1 MNALGAAGNVVADVV
16 EKALTAIHFKE
27 LDKFRVPG
35 AISYTYQLVDF
46 AVQDLAFV
54 CDKKEDDWIIADEQ
68 VEVPEPPPT
77 VDTVPPTETP

>member
-1 MNALGAAGNVVADVV
+1 MAGHVVADVV
-16 EKALTAIHFKE
+16 EKALAAIHLKE
-27 LDKFRVPG
+27 LDRFRVPG

-54 CDKKEDDWIIADEQ
+54 CDKKADDWIIADEQ

-77 VDTVPPTETP
+77 VDIVLPTETP